1 LDATHLKIDPKEF
14 QRLCDL
20 NSKKYFEE
28 VQEENKNGIDPNEST
43 FKPFKEV
50 NSLQENNLNGQIKVI
65 ETEMTDFQNLHLT
78 NIKGRLNEVKDLFS
92 IMESKKLKYPNKDY
106 NQLNV
111 AEVADLL
118 NEYKYVMNLVGE
130 MKKKVGDLGTYCD
143 ELENDNGM
151 KNKKTRRLFGIF

>member
-1 LDATHLKIDPKEF
+1 VTSIRRNILKK
-14 QRLCDL
+14 
-20 NSKKYFEE
+20 
-28 VQEENKNGIDPNEST
+28 
-43 FKPFKEV
+43 
-50 NSLQENNLNGQIKVI
+50 SLQENNLNGQIKVI